1 VSVRRGLFVPAAVT
15 LCGLAVLMSLGTW
28 QLSRKAWKSDLVAT
42 LKQRAAAPPIE
53 LPPPDKWN
61 SLRPEWAEFIRVRF
75 RAEFPGG
82 DELVYTSG
90 SALRDDVKS
99 PGYFVFSA
107 GRLADGR
114 QIVVNRGYTKDKS
127 YPARTGAEE
136 IVGYL
141 RWPEPPSWFVAE
153 RDTSGGVWHVRDH
166 RAMASVRGWDNVAPF
181 YVEQEGPVPPG
192 GVPHPAVLRPSLP
205 DNHLQ
210 YALTWYGLAVVL
222 IGVFAVWAV
231 QRRRQAGTAGEPPV

>member
-1 VSVRRGLFVPAAVT
+1 MRRGLFIPAAVT

-28 QLSRKAWKSDLVAT
+28 QLSRKAWKTDLVAT
-42 LKQRAAAPPIE
+42 LKQRAAAAPVE
-53 LPPPDKWN
+53 LPPPANWGTLD
-61 SLRPEWAEFIRVRF
+61 PAQAEFTRVRF

-90 SALRDDVKS
+90 SSLRDDVKS

-107 GRLADGR
+107 GRLPDGR
-114 QIVVNRGYTKDKS
+114 QVVVNRGYTKNKS
-127 YPARTGAEE
+127 YPVQTGTAE

-141 RWPEPPSWFVAE
+141 RWPEPPSWFVAD

-166 RAMASVRGWDNVAPF
+166 RAMARVRGWDNVAPF
-181 YVEQEGPVPPG
+181 YVEQESPAPPG
-192 GVPHPAVLRPSLP
+192 GVPHPAMLRPGLP

-231 QRRRQAGTAGEPPV
+231 QRRRQAGAASEPPA

>member
-1 VSVRRGLFVPAAVT
+1 MSVRSGLLIPATVT
-15 LCGLAVLMSLGTW
+15 LCGLAVLVSLGSW
-28 QLSRKAWKSDLVAT
+28 QLSRKAWKTDLIAT
-42 LKQRAAAPPIE
+42 LKQRAAAPPVP
-53 LPPPDKWN
+53 LPPAESWN
-61 SLRPEWAEFIRVRF
+61 ALNAAQAEFTRVRF

-82 DELVYTSG
+82 DELVYTGG
-90 SALRDDVKS
+90 SVLRDDVKS

-107 GRLADGR
+107 GRLPDGR
-114 QIVVNRGYTKDKS
+114 QVVVNRGYTRDKA
-127 YPARTGAEE
+127 YPPQTGATE

-141 RWPEPPSWFVAE
+141 RWPEPPSWFIAE

-181 YVEQEGPVPPG
+181 YVEQESPAPPG
-192 GVPHPAVLRPSLP
+192 GVPHPAVLRPNLT

-222 IGVFAVWAV
+222 IGVFAAWVV
-231 QRRRQAGTAGEPPV
+231 QRRRQTEPADDPAA

>member
-1 VSVRRGLFVPAAVT
+1 VSARRGLLIPVAVT
-15 LCGLAVLMSLGTW
+15 LCGLAVLLSLGTW
-28 QLSRKAWKSDLVAT
+28 QLSRKTWKTDLVAT
-42 LKQRAAAPPIE
+42 LKQRAAAPPVPLPAAADWDKLDAEQIE
-53 LPPPDKWN
+53 
-61 SLRPEWAEFIRVRF
+61 FTRVRF

-90 SALRDDVKS
+90 SSLRDDVKS

-107 GRLADGR
+107 GRLPDGR
-114 QIVVNRGYTKDKS
+114 QVVVNRGYTKNKT
-127 YPARTGAEE
+127 YPPQTGNAE

-181 YVEQEGPVPPG
+181 YVEQESPVPLG
-192 GVPHPAVLRPSLP
+192 GVPHPAMLRPGLP

-231 QRRRQAGTAGEPPV
+231 QRRRQTGSLGDPAV